1 MSNISKWRLRST
13 EQLVKDR
20 WADVRKNSYQ
30 KNDGTVVEPFYVYG
44 FPDYATALAITKEGK
59 VIVEKMYRPGLDM
72 VTLELPGGCVDA
84 SDKSLTDTMARELF
98 EETGYRFDHIEYLG
112 KTSPN
117 PTTNTNLMHM
127 FLATGGVEDPL
138 AVLDA
143 EEAVEV
149 VVLEWEDFIEKFKA
163 QEFIQSMQVS
173 TILYALMRMDKLVIF

>member
-1 MSNISKWRLRST
+1 
-13 EQLVKDR
+13 
-20 WADVRKNSYQ
+20 
-30 KNDGTVVEPFYVYG
+30 
-44 FPDYATALAITKEGK
+44 
-59 VIVEKMYRPGLDM
+59 
-72 VTLELPGGCVDA
+72 CVDA

-163 QEFIQSMQVS
+163 QEFIQSMQVC